1 MTEIV
6 DRELTAPE
14 NGSEHATEPLRFRS
28 GSQLGVNFPERLV
41 EVVVSPYE
49 EPALVEYRGRMI
61 SETIARGA
69 YNGIQRRAKS
79 SKPVHANRDHD
90 ITRPVGKV
98 IAFHPSREE
107 GLVAEVKVTRGT
119 LGDETLEL
127 CEDGVLSISAGYRPK
142 EPLRENEKWEG
153 RNRVRILKAWLGH
166 VAFTA
171 DPAYEGAKVLSVRS
185 ADELVEG
192 EQISTPNLDIVRGW
206 LLTDRFE
213 RYTPPS
219 P

>member
-1 MTEIV
+1 MTT
-6 DRELTAPE
+6 TAVE
-14 NGSEHATEPLRFRS
+14 EQTPLRFRS
-28 GSQLGVNFPERLV
+28 GTQLGVNFPKRLV
-41 EVVVSPYE
+41 EVVVAPYE
-49 EPALVEYRGRMI
+49 EPTLVEVRGRMV

-69 YNGIQRRAKS
+69 YNGIQRRARS

-90 ITRPVGKV
+90 ITRPVGLV
-98 IAFHPSREE
+98 TRFEPSREE
-107 GLVAEVKVTRGT
+107 GLVAEVKVSKGP
-119 LGDETLEL
+119 LGDETLDL
-127 CEDGVLSISAGYRPK
+127 CDDGVLGISAGYRPK
-142 EPLRENEKWEG
+142 SPEHENEKWEG

-192 EQISTPNLDIVRGW
+192 ERISTPNLDIVKGW

-219 P
+219 S

>member
-1 MTEIV
+1 MSEEV
-6 DRELTAPE
+6 EMSE
-14 NGSEHATEPLRFRS
+14 NGSQRPEGALRFRS
-28 GSQLGVNFPERLV
+28 GTQLGVSFPKRLI
-41 EVVVSPYE
+41 ELVVSPYE
-49 EPALVEYRGRMI
+49 EPTLVEYRGRMI

-69 YNGIQRRAKS
+69 YNGIQRRARS

-90 ITRPVGKV
+90 VTRPVGKV

-107 GLVAEVKVTRGT
+107 GLVAEVKVSRGP
-119 LGDETLEL
+119 LGDETLDM
-127 CEDGVLSISAGYRPK
+127 CDDGVLGISAGYRPK
-142 EPLRENEKWEG
+142 SPEHENEKWEG

-171 DPAYEGAKVLSVRS
+171 VPAYEGAKVLSVRN
-185 ADELVEG
+185 ADEHNAELVEG
-192 EQISTPNLDIVRGW
+192 EQVVTPNLDIVRGW

-219 P
+219 S